1 MELTAGVYRHYK
13 GPHYVVL
20 GLAHDADG
28 GEDRVVYVPLYEVS
42 GAPLAVR
49 TLSGFTETVT
59 LDTGEQVPR
68 FAYVGSRLG

>member
-1 MELTAGVYRHYK
+1 MELRAGVYRHYK

-28 GEDRVVYVPLYEVS
+28 GEDRVVYVPLYEVT

-49 TLSGFTETVT
+49 VVSGFLGTVEV
-59 LDTGEQVPR
+59 DGEQVPR
-68 FAYVGSRLG
+68 FAYVGARLG

>member
-1 MELTAGVYRHYK
+1 MELRAGVYRHYK

-42 GAPLAVR
+42 GPPLAVR
-49 TLSGFTETVT
+49 VVSGFTGDVT
-59 LDTGEQVPR
+59 LPNGDTVPR
-68 FAYVGSRLG
+68 FAYVGERLG